1 MKSLVAKLPLMVEK
15 GENDSALSRAP
26 LPCIVH
32 WNQNHFVVV
41 QKISRNKVSIAD
53 PAVGKRKISHSEFNK
68 AYAPSGNKGVAIILE
83 PSTQF
88 FQKSDV
94 SQKKGFG
101 FIFQYLKPHRRLLVQ
116 LFIGLLL
123 GTLIQLLFPFLTQSL
138 VDIGIDTQDLNFI
151 YLVLAGQLMLF
162 FSQTIVRFIQSWILL
177 HVSVRVNV
185 NLIAEFL
192 LKLMKLP
199 LGFFETKNTGDLLQ
213 RINDH
218 QRIEEFLT
226 QSSLAV
232 ILSVMNIIVFGLVLL
247 FYSVP
252 IFLIF
257 LVFSIL
263 YLLWIF
269 IFLKKRKEIDYMA
282 FSHLSTDKES
292 LIEIIQGMPEIKLQG
307 SHLKRRWKWAGI
319 QSKLF
324 SVQMKSLS
332 ISQYQDAGALSINRL
347 KDILITFVAAKAV
360 LDGQMTLGAML
371 AIQYII
377 GQLNGPLAQM
387 IGFVR
392 SAQDAH
398 ISLERLS
405 EVHNA
410 TNEEL
415 VTGEIKNIPV
425 GDIRLSGL
433 SFAYNPISKPILKD
447 INVTI
452 PHGKTTAIVGT
463 SGSGKT
469 TLLKLLLGF
478 YPPTAGDIHVGN
490 LSIRDLDMKA
500 WRAMCGAVLQ
510 DGYIFSDTIANNIA
524 ESDTGID

>member
-1 MKSLVAKLPLMVEK
+1 
-15 GENDSALSRAP
+15 
-26 LPCIVH
+26 
-32 WNQNHFVVV
+32 
-41 QKISRNKVSIAD
+41 
-53 PAVGKRKISHSEFNK
+53 
-68 AYAPSGNKGVAIILE
+68 
-83 PSTQF
+83 
-88 FQKSDV
+88 
-94 SQKKGFG
+94 
-101 FIFQYLKPHRRLLVQ
+101 
-116 LFIGLLL
+116 
-123 GTLIQLLFPFLTQSL
+123 
-138 VDIGIDTQDLNFI
+138 
-151 YLVLAGQLMLF
+151 
-162 FSQTIVRFIQSWILL
+162 
-177 HVSVRVNV
+177 
-185 NLIAEFL
+185 
-192 LKLMKLP
+192 
-199 LGFFETKNTGDLLQ
+199 
-213 RINDH
+213 
-218 QRIEEFLT
+218 
-226 QSSLAV
+226 
-232 ILSVMNIIVFGLVLL
+232 
-247 FYSVP
+247 
-252 IFLIF
+252 
-257 LVFSIL
+257 
-263 YLLWIF
+263 
-269 IFLKKRKEIDYMA
+269 MA

-433 SFAYNPISKPILKD
+433 SFAYNPCLLY
-447 INVTI
+447 
-452 PHGKTTAIVGT
+452 T
-463 SGSGKT
+463 SPS
-469 TLLKLLLGF
+469 
-478 YPPTAGDIHVGN
+478 P
-490 LSIRDLDMKA
+490 RD
-500 WRAMCGAVLQ
+500 RG
-510 DGYIFSDTIANNIA
+510 
-524 ESDTGID
+524 